1 MWRIEKRR
9 TGQRLASLKAV
20 VISSL
25 FGVCALLSLI
35 GWQLYWCLHCW
46 STVLTKRY
54 KLDIQVDIA
63 VLLQETLIY
72 LVPHYNTHYRRKKL
86 LLTGPLIWL
95 VFHPCWR
102 ICCVSICCGFWFSSY
117 VENSARWPRTSRAR
131 PEERTSGSP
140 PRATIPIGRRGPRG
154 QSRALTGKS
163 RRRLHVL
170 RWID

>member
-25 FGVCALLSLI
+25 FGVWSLLC
-35 GWQLYWCLHCW
+35 CLLLGGNCTGVFIAGVRFFLRGINW
-46 STVLTKRY
+46 ISRFG
-54 KLDIQVDIA
+54 IA
-63 VLLQETLIY
+63 VLPQETLIY

-140 PRATIPIGRRGPRG
+140 PRVTIPIGLALAGRTEP
-154 QSRALTGKS
+154 SRAN
-163 RRRLHVL
+163 HV
-170 RWID
+170 DACMC